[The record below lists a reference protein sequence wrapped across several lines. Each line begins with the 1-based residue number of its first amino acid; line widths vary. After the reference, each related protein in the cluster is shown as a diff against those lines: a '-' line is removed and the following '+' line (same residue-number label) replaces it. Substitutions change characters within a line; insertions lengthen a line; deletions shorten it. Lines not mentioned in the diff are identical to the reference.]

1 MDWAWRNRDMILD
14 LFWQHTWL
22 SVLPVVIGFLV
33 AVPIGWFA
41 HRHPRVRGVLLS
53 AGSVLYT
60 IPSLALFVTL
70 PGIIGTGFLDPLN
83 VVVAL
88 SIYAVAIMVRT
99 AADAFD
105 SVSPAVLDSAT
116 ATGYSSRQ
124 RGFGVELPL
133 AGPVLL
139 AGVRVVSVSTIS
151 LVSVGALI
159 GVSNLGSLFTNGYR
173 RDFTTEIVVGLVGI
187 VVLALVLDALLVL
200 AGRVLMPWSR
210 TSSRAQGPFWRRL
223 AARGTGAR
231 ARSLATNGGGSA

>member
-1 MDWAWRNRDMILD
+1 MEWAWQNRDMVLE

-22 SVLPVVIGFLV
+22 SVVPIVIGFVV
-33 AVPIGWFA
+33 AVPVGWFA
-41 HRHPRVRGVLLS
+41 SRHPRLRGTLLG

-70 PGIIGTGFLDPLN
+70 PGMIGTGFLDPLN
-83 VVVAL
+83 VVIAL
-88 SIYAVAIMVRT
+88 SLYAVAILIRT

-124 RGFGVELPL
+124 RGLGVELPL

-139 AGVRVVSVSTIS
+139 AGLRVVSVSTIS

-173 RDFTTEIVVGLVGI
+173 RDFLTEIMVGLVGI
-187 VVLALVLDALLVL
+187 VVLALVIDALLVL
-200 AGRVLMPWSR
+200 AGRTLMPW
-210 TSSRAQGPFWRRL
+210 AQ
-223 AARGTGAR
+223 
-231 ARSLATNGGGSA
+231 TNGASR